1 MKFNIF
7 LISLVFISI
16 GSILLCYHAFDAEPN
31 EPNVLVWDDN
41 DPNDRKI
48 KYDIDDGM
56 YEVVVAEPNEPE
68 YDTIYTDE
76 SGNDIVICDANDA
89 VWDANDT
96 VADCLTIEDANSL
109 TWDVNGNAVGSYT
122 IVMDPKLCIDS
133 TFISDGVL
141 FYLNNNEEWAEFNR
155 KDEGVV
161 SCNISEAEFLKYFPK
176 FLYSFMGKVDPN
188 VQYVIEWAEPNEVK
202 Q

>member
-56 YEVVVAEPNEPE
+56 YEVVVAEPNDIAFG
-68 YDTIYTDE
+68 YE
-76 SGNDIVICDANDA
+76 SGYFKPNDPNMVDWSYSTEIDPNLV
-89 VWDANDT
+89 VEYSPYT
-96 VADCLTIEDANSL
+96 NS
-109 TWDVNGNAVGSYT
+109 
-122 IVMDPKLCIDS
+122 VMFYLDNKEWA
-133 TFISDGVL
+133 TFKIKRDGVVGC
-141 FYLNNNEEWAEFNR
+141 N
-155 KDEGVV
+155 V
-161 SCNISEAEFLKYFPK
+161 SQAEFLILFPRC
-176 FLYSFMGKVDPN
+176 LYSCMGELDPN
-188 VQYVIEWAEPNEVK
+188 ESIVIEWKNEVK
-202 Q
+202 E